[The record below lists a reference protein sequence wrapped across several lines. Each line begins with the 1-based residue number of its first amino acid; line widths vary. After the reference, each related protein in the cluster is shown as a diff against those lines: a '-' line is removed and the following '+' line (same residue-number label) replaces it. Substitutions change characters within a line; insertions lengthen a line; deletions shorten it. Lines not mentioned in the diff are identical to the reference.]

1 MCLSVPQRA
10 TFTAKWF
17 EEAKLNEAM
26 QWLGRGYTPA
36 RRTWYDFR
44 DRIGGAID
52 RLHEQMIQTAIEDK
66 LLDPAEA
73 AQDGTSVAACASRH
87 QCQQGNS
94 GPAKALLNHVID
106 GKHSSAEHC
115 HCGATH
121 QIGRRD
127 LFERMQRAE
136 TILNE
141 RIAKNAKKTAGT
153 RKSPARIQVSLTD
166 PIAPLGRDKRKC
178 FVLCTRFNMSWNNQS
193 NDPELLL

>member
-1 MCLSVPQRA
+1 
-10 TFTAKWF
+10 
-17 EEAKLNEAM
+17 M

-87 QCQQGNS
+87 QMVN
-94 GPAKALLNHVID
+94 KETLD
-106 GKHSSAEHC
+106 RESSCSTMSSTENIRLQSHC
-115 HCGATH
+115 HVGATH
-121 QIGRRD
+121 EIGRRD

-141 RIAKNAKKTAGT
+141 RIAKNAKKQAGT
-153 RKSPARIQVSLTD
+153 RKDPARIQVSLTD
-166 PIAPLGRDKRKC
+166 PIAPLGPR
-178 FVLCTRFNMSWNNQS
+178 
-193 NDPELLL
+193 